1 MGAEAVCREAPAS
14 PSCALIQ
21 LLDWRGH
28 ALHAGLDHSL
38 RFVEHG
44 SSAIGCQWVLTA
56 GSTAGTVAL
65 GHAASGKFLAAGS
78 DLTLVDKPHTI
89 QLFMDMEKRKF

>member
-1 MGAEAVCREAPAS
+1 
-14 PSCALIQ
+14 
-21 LLDWRGH
+21 
-28 ALHAGLDHSL
+28 
-38 RFVEHG
+38 
-44 SSAIGCQWVLTA
+44 VLTA

-89 QLFMDMEKRKF
+89 QLFMDMEKRKS